1 MFGLNKIT
9 PTKDYCDAAV
19 FHDTTNIDV
28 NIIYE
33 HPDFL
38 QIYKKSKQ
46 KQKQKQEPQR
56 TTKNHK
62 EPQRTRKNYKKKNG
76 HFY

>member
-9 PTKDYCDAAV
+9 PTKDYCDADL
-19 FHDTTNIDV
+19 FHDTNNIDI
-28 NIIYE
+28 NIIYD
-33 HPDFL
+33 HPEFL

-46 KQKQKQEPQR
+46 KQEPQR
-56 TTKNHK
+56 IIKNHK
-62 EPQRTRKNYKKKNG
+62 EQERTTKEKNG